1 MISNVKRLL
10 PGTAVIFV
18 LLLYFFF
25 DARQGG
31 FPACPFYLVT
41 NLYCPGCGSQR
52 ALSALLHGD
61 FIDSLSYNPLLIIF
75 LPLFL
80 VAAYFYTRNL
90 FYHDKKRIY
99 LVYSNKFVF
108 AVLILIVCFWTLR
121 NIHGFEWL
129 APHD

>member
-1 MISNVKRLL
+1 MISNIKRFF

-52 ALSALLHGD
+52 ALSSLLHGD
-61 FIDSLSYNPLLIIF
+61 VAASLSYNPLLLIF

-80 VAAYFYTRNL
+80 VAAYCYVRNL
-90 FYHDKKRIY
+90 FAKDKKSVY

-108 AVLILIVCFWTLR
+108 SVLIFVLCFWALR
-121 NIHGFEWL
+121 NVNGFEWL
-129 APHD
+129 APH